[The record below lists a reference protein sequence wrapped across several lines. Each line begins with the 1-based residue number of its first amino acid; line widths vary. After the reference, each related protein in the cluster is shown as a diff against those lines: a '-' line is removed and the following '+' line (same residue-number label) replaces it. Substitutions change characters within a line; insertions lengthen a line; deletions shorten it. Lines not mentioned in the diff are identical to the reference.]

1 MEKLKALLA
10 VDDLLFKDCAMTCS
24 RKAKGAG
31 NYFVL
36 NKG

>member
-24 RKAKGAG
+24 KKAKGG
-31 NYFVL
+31 R
-36 NKG
+36 